1 MDTGVDRSP
10 SLPRGASLLAL
21 LSILLI
27 GFAAAVL
34 PSPPSPLASDAPAD
48 VFSAGRAASHIET
61 IAVTPR
67 VPGTPE
73 HTSARDYLVSN
84 LQGLG
89 WRTTIQS
96 GVGWTTN
103 NDPPG
108 QRGARVG
115 NIIAMIPGSDP
126 TGTVVLAAHYD
137 TVVGSPG
144 AGDDGIG
151 VSTALETARALG
163 AGPAPRNDI
172 MVLITDGEE
181 NGLLGS
187 QVFARSRSPALGPT
201 VVLNH
206 EARGNTGTPTTFR
219 MTSPN
224 GGLLDALTRSPWA
237 EADSLTQLAF
247 EALPNDTDF
256 RNFADTGFAGFDTAI
271 AAGSAYYHSPL
282 DTPDRLSQA
291 SLQQMGE
298 TSLATARILADT
310 DLAALDDAR
319 NEVVSLVPWGLLHYP
334 RWVEV
339 AGAILL
345 VVAVAVLVAVRV
357 RRREATPGQIL
368 GTGAVALAGLI
379 AAAAL
384 AWLPWWLAQQ
394 VAPGMASPVAEEP
407 YRPGLFQ
414 VAAVVAALGVL
425 VVLFAALRRRMPG
438 PATTCGFFL
447 TAAVLAILGTPF
459 PGVASALVLP
469 GLPTVLAVLFTLA
482 LPAGALGWRLAIL
495 TLGVLPGSVLSIRGA
510 LLSFDAGLVA
520 GAPAAGVFVA
530 ITFAATLPLWEPVL
544 RSAPVRLSAVTSLV
558 LVAAC
563 TAAAG
568 FVNRDGATDPR
579 QEYLWYALDTDSG
592 TATWAS
598 PDKPRS
604 AWSAALL
611 SAPASP
617 LPELFPWRGN
627 QNLSQGPAPV
637 SGLLPPD
644 IEVLEDK
651 SAGGARELRLRLSSP
666 RGAPAVGLWVDDT
679 TATVHGAT
687 VDGQRAEPS
696 SDFGFVFWAPGP
708 NGIEVTLTLG
718 VLADR
723 VGVRVADRSGD
734 LSVVPGYEP
743 PTDRVVVQPD
753 VVVTRSLEI

>member
-34 PSPPSPLASDAPAD
+34 PSPPAPLDSVAPAD
-48 VFSAGRAASHIET
+48 VFSAGRAAAHIDA
-61 IAVTPR
+61 IAATPR

-73 HTSARDYLVSN
+73 HTAARDHLVST
-84 LQGLG
+84 LQELG
-89 WRTTIQS
+89 WRTSVQS
-96 GVGWTTN
+96 GVGWTTSD
-103 NDPPG
+103 DPPG
-108 QRGARVG
+108 QLGARVG

-144 AGDDGIG
+144 AGDDAIG

-163 AGPAPRNDI
+163 AGPTPRNDI

-187 QVFARSRSPALGPT
+187 QVFTRSRSPALGPT

-224 GGLLDALTRSPWA
+224 GALLDALARSPWA

-256 RNFADTGFAGFDTAI
+256 RNFTDADFSGFDTAI

-282 DTPDRLSQA
+282 DTPDRLSRQ

-298 TSLATARILADT
+298 TSLSTARVLADT
-310 DLAALDDAR
+310 DLVTLDDAG
-319 NEVVSLVPWGLLHYP
+319 NEVVSLVPWGLIHYP
-334 RWVEV
+334 RWMEV

-345 VVAVAVLVAVRV
+345 ALGVAVLAVARV

-368 GTGAVALAGLI
+368 ATGALTLVAGV
-379 AAAAL
+379 AAAGL

-394 VAPGMASPVAEEP
+394 VSPGMASAVAEEP
-407 YRPGLFQ
+407 YRPIPFQ

-425 VVLFAALRRRMPG
+425 VVVFAALRRRVPG
-438 PATTCGFFL
+438 PALTCGFFV
-447 TAAVLAILGTPF
+447 TVAVLALLGTPF
-459 PGVASALVLP
+459 PGVASTLVMP
-469 GLPTVLAVLFTLA
+469 VLPTVVAVLVTLA
-482 LPAGALGWRLAIL
+482 LPAGAVGRRLAVL
-495 TLGVLPGSVLSIRGA
+495 TVGALPGAVLSIRGA

-530 ITFAATLPLWEPVL
+530 ITFAATSPLWEPVL
-544 RSAPVRLSAVTSLV
+544 RSTTVRLSAATAVV
-558 LVAAC
+558 LVAVC
-563 TAAAG
+563 TTTAG

-579 QEYLWYALDTDSG
+579 QENLWYALDTDGG

-598 PDKPRS
+598 PDEPRS
-604 AWSAALL
+604 AWSEALL

-617 LPELFPWRGN
+617 LPELFPWRGD
-627 QNLSQGPAPV
+627 QWLSQGPAPV
-637 SGLLPPD
+637 ADLVPPG
-644 IEVLEDK
+644 IEVLEDR
-651 SAGGARELRLRLSSP
+651 SAGGARQLRLRLSSP
-666 RGAPAVGLWVDDT
+666 RGAPAVGLWVDNT

-696 SDFGFVFWAPGP
+696 SDFGFMFWAPGP
-708 NGIEVTLTLG
+708 TGIEVTLTLS
-718 VLADR
+718 VLTDR
-723 VGVRVADRSGD
+723 LGVRVADRSSD